1 MTNLQKDA
9 MAYSQAKAFLDEVR
23 SHRDI
28 LTTQQMRTLKGQALS
43 GDINGATKGL
53 AKLVS
58 EVRR

>member
-9 MAYSQAKAFLDEVR
+9 MAYAQAKAFLDEMKN
-23 SHRDI
+23 HRDV

-43 GDINGATKGL
+43 GDINGAAKGL

>member
-9 MAYSQAKAFLDEVR
+9 MAYAQAKAFLDEMKN
-23 SHRDI
+23 HRDV

-53 AKLVS
+53 ERLVM
-58 EVRR
+58 EVRK